1 MEQIIQSRIDK
12 TKSREEN
19 VHQVREFLQLLIL
32 KIINELNYFQYI
44 SFVGGTC
51 LRFLHKLQRFSEDLD
66 FSLIQEKGYDF
77 QHLIQ
82 AIEFNLKK
90 IGFNIEI
97 KLKDQKTVQ
106 NAYFKFID
114 LLQQYEIS
122 QAKDQRL
129 SIRLGIDSNP
139 PSGWKTEMSV
149 INDFYI
155 FPVWHFDLPSLF
167 ATKIHAC
174 LFRKF
179 RKGRDYYDLVWYL
192 SKKVSPNFG
201 LLANAIKQTEHE
213 DIQISHEN
221 FKNFLKKNMEELD
234 YQHLRN
240 DVAPFLINKS
250 EVNLIDRDIIFKL
263 VDDYYATFKFHKISQ

>member
-1 MEQIIQSRIDK
+1 MEQIIQSRIDN

-51 LRFLHKLQRFSEDLD
+51 LRFLFKLQRFSEDLD
-66 FSLIQEKGYDF
+66 FSLIQKKGYQFD
-77 QHLIQ
+77 HLIQ
-82 AIEFNLKK
+82 AIEFHLKK
-90 IGFNIEI
+90 FGFNIEI
-97 KLKDQKTVQ
+97 KLKDQRIVQ

-122 QAKDQRL
+122 KAKDERL
-129 SIRLGIDSNP
+129 SIRLEVDSNP
-139 PSGWKTEMSV
+139 PGGWKTEMSI

-179 RKGRDYYDLVWYL
+179 RKGRDYYDLIWYL
-192 SKKVSPNFG
+192 SKKVIPNFT
-201 LLANAIKQTEHE
+201 LLNNAINQTEHE
-213 DIQISHEN
+213 NIQINQEH
-221 FKNFLKKNMEELD
+221 FKNFLKKNLEELD
-234 YQHLRN
+234 FQYLRK
-240 DVAPFLINKS
+240 DVEPFLLNKT
-250 EVNLIDRDIIFKL
+250 EVNLIDQDIFFKL
-263 VDDYYATFKFHKISQ
+263 INDYYSTFK

>member
-1 MEQIIQSRIDK
+1 MEQIILSRIDK
-12 TKSREEN
+12 NKSREEN

-51 LRFLHKLQRFSEDLD
+51 LRFLYNLQRFSEDLD
-66 FSLIQEKGYDF
+66 FSLIQMKGYHFDP
-77 QHLIQ
+77 LIQ
-82 AIEFNLKK
+82 SIEFHLKK
-90 IGFNIEI
+90 FGFNIEI
-97 KLKDQKTVQ
+97 KLKHQKTVQ

-122 QAKDQRL
+122 RAKDERL
-129 SIRLGIDSNP
+129 SIRLEIDSNP
-139 PSGWKTEMSV
+139 PEGWKTEMSI

-179 RKGRDYYDLVWYL
+179 KKGRDFYDLVWYL
-192 SKKVSPNFG
+192 SKKVAPNFS
-201 LLANAIKQTEHE
+201 LLINAIKQTEHK
-213 DIQISHEN
+213 DIQINQEN
-221 FKNFLKKNMEELD
+221 FKEFLKKNLEEID
-234 YQHLRN
+234 YVYLQK
-240 DVAPFLINKS
+240 DVEPFLVNKS
-250 EVNLIDRDIIFKL
+250 EANLINRDIIFKL
-263 VDDYYATFKFHKISQ
+263 VDHY